1 MQLSKKRGFTLIEL
15 LVVISIIA
23 ILISLLLPAVQ
34 QAREAARRTSC
45 KNNLKQIGLALHNY
59 LDAHGAFPPSFVA
72 DIGTGTNT
80 PGGEWSIHARILP
93 FLEQAN
99 LYNLAD
105 LGLAYDDP
113 ANGSVASQR
122 VATYLCPSEVKDQ
135 VRMKNGVPIHY
146 PVNYGFNGGT
156 WNVFDN
162 STRRP
167 GNGSFA
173 PNWCS
178 RPKDFMDGMT
188 NTICFSEVKA
198 YTPYNRD
205 GDMGTASIPSTA
217 AQVDALIAAG
227 GSNKSNSGHTEG
239 VDGRVH
245 QTGFTVTLP
254 PNSEVHVTGVDNDE
268 GDYTSCREDKSCAT
282 STFAA
287 VTSRSY
293 HVGSV
298 QTLLMDGS
306 VHTVN
311 ENIDLGT
318 WRNLGQRNDGNVAG
332 EF

>member
-1 MQLSKKRGFTLIEL
+1 MQLSRKRGFTLIEL
-15 LVVISIIA
+15 LVVIAIIA

-45 KNNLKQIGLALHNY
+45 KNNMKQIGLALHNY
-59 LDAHGAFPPSFVA
+59 LDTYSVFPPSFVA

-105 LGLAYDDP
+105 LNLAYDDP
-113 ANGSVASQR
+113 ANGEIASQR
-122 VATYLCPSEVKDQ
+122 VATYLCPSELND
-135 VRMKNGVPIHY
+135 RAREKNGVPIHY
-146 PVNYGFNGGT
+146 PVSYGYNGGT

-162 STRRP
+162 STGKP

-173 PNWCS
+173 PNFSS
-178 RPKDFMDGMT
+178 RPRDFSDGMT
-188 NTICFSEVKA
+188 NTICFSEVKT

-205 GDMGTASIPSTA
+205 GDQGTTTIPSTA
-217 AQVDALIAAG
+217 AEVDALIATG

-254 PNSEVHVTGVDNDE
+254 PNSKVHVPGVNNDQ

-293 HVGSV
+293 HVGCV

-306 VHTVN
+306 VHTIS
-311 ENIDLGT
+311 ENIDLSI
-318 WRNLGQRNDGNVAG
+318 WRKLGQRNDGSVLG